1 MTASVLLA
9 AVTIAF
15 PREGQRFGAIDRC
28 YLIGATDG
36 GETNLVVAGR
46 SVPVYRTGAWG
57 VLVDVVPGTNT
68 VLAGG
73 VSRTFYV
80 APRRKPAPGAKPAP
94 EKKYKKLP
102 YAGDV
107 PKAHPAGRAPGDTT
121 IVLDPGH
128 GGTDTGAVSPH
139 GWFEKDANLLLA
151 DEVRSELEKKGY
163 RVVMT
168 RRDDT
173 FPALYD
179 RPKVAHA
186 GNADAFVS
194 IHHNAPPHDRDPI
207 KSRYHCVYAWNPLGE
222 RLAKAINLRMAS
234 SFGASLANN
243 GVMHANFAVTRN
255 PEIPSC
261 LIETDFVSSPA
272 GEESIWDPAVR
283 RRTAAA
289 IAAGIADWCSQPAT
303 SPSSAA
309 RPR

>member
-1 MTASVLLA
+1 MTAALFIA

-15 PREGQRFGAIDRC
+15 PREGQRFGPLDKC

-36 GETNLVVAGR
+36 GETNLVAAGKNV
-46 SVPVYRTGAWG
+46 SVYRTGAWG

-73 VSRTFYV
+73 VARTFFV
-80 APRRKPAPGAKPAP
+80 QPRPNTSGGAKAAP
-94 EKKYKKLP
+94 EKKYEKLP

-107 PKAHPAGRAPGDTT
+107 PKAHPAGRLPSETT

-128 GGTDTGAVSPH
+128 GGSDTGAISPH
-139 GWFEKDANLLLA
+139 GRFEKEANLLLA
-151 DEVRSELEKKGY
+151 EEVRAELVARGY

-168 RRDDT
+168 RTDDS

-179 RPKVAHA
+179 RPKVAHSNDA
-186 GNADAFVS
+186 AAFVS
-194 IHHNAPPHDRDPI
+194 IHHNAPPHDKDPI
-207 KSRYHCVYAWNPLGE
+207 KCRYHCVYAWNPLGE
-222 RLAKAINLRMAS
+222 RLAKAINRRMAV
-234 SFGASLANN
+234 SFGKSLADN

-272 GEESIWDPAVR
+272 GEESIWNPDQR
-283 RRTAAA
+283 KRTAAA
-289 IAAGIADWCSQPAT
+289 IAEGIADWCKNP
-303 SPSSAA
+303 SP
-309 RPR
+309 

>member
-1 MTASVLLA
+1 MTAALVIA

-15 PREGQRFGAIDRC
+15 PREGQQFGPLDRC

-36 GETNLVVAGR
+36 GETNIVVAGGN
-46 SVPVYRTGAWG
+46 VPVYRTGAWG

-68 VLAGG
+68 VVAGD
-73 VSRTFYV
+73 VARTFFV
-80 APRRKPAPGAKPAP
+80 QPRKSPPPGGAKAAP

-107 PKAHPAGRAPGDTT
+107 PKRHPAGRAPGETT

-128 GGTDTGAVSPH
+128 GGSDTGAVSPH
-139 GWFEKDANLLLA
+139 GRFEKEANLLLA
-151 DEVRSELEKKGY
+151 EEVRAALAAKGY

-168 RRDDT
+168 RSDDS

-179 RPKVAHA
+179 RPKVAHT
-186 GNADAFVS
+186 NDADAFVS

-207 KSRYHCVYAWNPLGE
+207 KCRYHCVYAWNPLGE
-222 RLAKAINLRMAS
+222 RLAKAINSRMAA
-234 SFGASLANN
+234 SFGKSLADN

-261 LIETDFVSSPA
+261 LVETDFVSSPA
-272 GEESIWDPAVR
+272 GEESIWNPDQR

-289 IAAGIADWCSQPAT
+289 IADGIADWCRQ
-303 SPSSAA
+303 
-309 RPR
+309 